1 MWVKGFVFGLV
12 RNANGTYQFQSQ
24 ESGDPLDDN
33 WVDLGKYRDEAYDE
47 FRRNK
52 AVILKE
58 FTDIIE
64 TLVSQKGQEAVL
76 KTISDV
82 KANYLNAYSQINMTK
97 DQIKAKGF
105 ERIRELITLELDY
118 VKKHL

>member
-1 MWVKGFVFGLV
+1 M
-12 RNANGTYQFQSQ
+12 
-24 ESGDPLDDN
+24 
-33 WVDLGKYRDEAYDE
+33 GKYRDEAYYV

-52 AVILKE
+52 AVIFKE

-64 TLVSQKGQEAVL
+64 SLVSQKGQEAVL
-76 KTISDV
+76 KTISEV
-82 KANYLNAYSQINMTK
+82 KVNYLDGYSQINMTK

-105 ERIRELITLELDY
+105 ERIRELITQELDY